1 MANLELFDNYV
12 VPRNPQRENMIGW
25 AKSVVL
31 LSLGVY
37 FIYSIASGNLSNYIN
52 QRFAWLSYVAAG
64 LFLLLG
70 VANAV
75 DLLLHRDYA
84 LLDRSH
90 APITGKV
97 ILIVAVPL
105 ALGLLVPSRPLGSA
119 AAAGQRQ
126 SQCRLCD
133 QCHHLHHGPL
143 KMECAGLAAR
153 L

>member
-12 VPRNPQRENMIGW
+12 APRNPQRETIIGW

-31 LSLGVY
+31 LSLGVF

-64 LFLLLG
+64 LFFLMG

-90 APITGKV
+90 APITWKI
-97 ILIVAVPL
+97 ILILAVPL
-105 ALGLLVPSRPLGSA
+105 VL
-119 AAAGQRQ
+119 
-126 SQCRLCD
+126 
-133 QCHHLHHGPL
+133 
-143 KMECAGLAAR
+143 
-153 L
+153 